1 MEEDIDSF
9 SSAGEN
15 ATSGS
20 NTSDRKRKKHREPDF
35 NKILVGAVQSI
46 DRLSGSVM
54 NSRKNE
60 TTDETF
66 DDDWLFA
73 RAIYIKLRDVPAGRE
88 KDQFKW
94 RMQGELLNLMYG
106 AENNQSPSTK
116 SNSTNMFQHQ
126 TPLQTATV
134 YRHNQIFATVHNT

>member
-1 MEEDIDSF
+1 MEEDLDSF

-15 ATSGS
+15 ATTGS
-20 NTSDRKRKKHREPDF
+20 NTSDKKRKNHREPDF

-60 TTDETF
+60 TTDETL

-73 RAIYIKLRDVPAGRE
+73 RTIYIKLRDVPAGRE